1 MGGSGG
7 LGVKQ
12 HRQLVPTLGTF
23 PAPGGSPHPQFP
35 GQVVLVV
42 GKQAEGDMKG
52 QDRGWQEAP
61 RRELPY
67 PEGWAGALPRARG
80 AAEEE
85 GVALKDPWWRH
96 LERCALSLG
105 LDPRA
110 GPC

>member
-1 MGGSGG
+1 M
-7 LGVKQ
+7 KQ
-12 HRQLVPTLGTF
+12 HRQLAPTLGTF

-67 PEGWAGALPRARG
+67 PDGWAGALPRARG

-85 GVALKDPWWRH
+85 GEALKDPWWRH
-96 LERCALSLG
+96 LERCVLSLE

-110 GPC
+110 DPC